1 MNDSSMALKFNK
13 KALLIINPVSGK
25 KLVLKHIPYIIRRL
39 MDNGYL
45 VTTCVT
51 SRRGEATE
59 LAAALG
65 RAYDLVCCT
74 GGDGTL
80 NETLTG
86 LAREDI
92 RVPIG
97 YIPCGSTNDF
107 ANSLKLPKK
116 MLTAAKSICT
126 GTPHALDIGMLG

>member
-1 MNDSSMALKFNK
+1 MNDSSMALEFNK

-65 RAYDLVCCT
+65 RDYDLVCCT

-80 NETLTG
+80 N
-86 LAREDI
+86 
-92 RVPIG
+92 
-97 YIPCGSTNDF
+97 
-107 ANSLKLPKK
+107 
-116 MLTAAKSICT
+116 
-126 GTPHALDIGMLG
+126 